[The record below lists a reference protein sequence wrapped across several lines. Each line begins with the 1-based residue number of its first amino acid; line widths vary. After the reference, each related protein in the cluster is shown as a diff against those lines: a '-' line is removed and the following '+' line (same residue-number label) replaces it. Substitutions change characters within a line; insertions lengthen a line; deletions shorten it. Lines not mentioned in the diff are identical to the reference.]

1 MGQELISREAL
12 ERIIK
17 RAAELQ
23 ASERDIGD
31 GLTENELVALGKDVG
46 IPAGYLRQA
55 LLEERTRA
63 VVAAPRGVGAWLVG
77 PDRLAAARVV
87 PGDRATVERALA
99 KWMEDEESLQV
110 RRRYP
115 DRTSWEAKRGAFAT
129 IQRALGAGGKHYALA
144 HANEVLGQVT
154 QLEPGFCHVQLTADV
169 RRERAVRIQGALI
182 VAGLGI
188 AATVAAIPLGVL
200 LPWVYLPAPVM
211 ALVGLGITRRHRAE
225 NEKIQVGL
233 EQVLDRLERGEVRAE
248 RALPGPGAGG
258 GPFVRIADEIRKA
271 LQ

>member
-12 ERIIK
+12 ERIIQ

-23 ASERDIGD
+23 ASERDIGA
-31 GLTENELVALGKDVG
+31 GLTEDELVTLGKDVG

-63 VVAAPRGVGAWLVG
+63 VVVAPHGPGAWLIG

-87 PGDRATVERALA
+87 PGDRTSVERALSR
-99 KWMEDEESLQV
+99 WMEEEESLQV
-110 RRRYP
+110 KRRYP
-115 DRTSWEAKRGAFAT
+115 DRSSWEAKRGAFAT
-129 IQRALGAGGKHYALA
+129 IQRALGAGGKLYALA
-144 HANEVLGQVT
+144 RANEVLGQVT

-169 RRERAVRIQGALI
+169 RRERAVRIQGALLI
-182 VAGLGI
+182 TGLGI
-188 AATVAAIPLGVL
+188 AATAAAIPLGVL
-200 LPWVYLPAPVM
+200 LPWAWLPAPVL
-211 ALVGLGITRRHRAE
+211 ALIGLVVTRRHRAE

-248 RALPGPGAGG
+248 RALPGPSAS
-258 GPFVRIADEIRKA
+258 PIVRIADEIRKA
-271 LQ
+271 LK